1 MAGYTIERKEKQCS
15 ILFQGDFTAPLIP
28 ELQTELKHHLE
39 EGVEEAVF
47 DLGKTDMLD
56 SSGIGLLIATCN
68 SFGRKEGKV
77 RVLNVS
83 QDILGLLQSM
93 RLVSRLNVSGREA

>member
-1 MAGYTIERKEKQCS
+1 MAGYTIERKENQCA

-28 ELQTELKHHLE
+28 ELQTELKRHLE
-39 EGVEEAVF
+39 EGADEAVF

-68 SFGRKEGKV
+68 SFGRKQGKIHV
-77 RVLNVS
+77 RNVS
-83 QDILGLLQSM
+83 PDIFRLLQSM
-93 RLVSRLNVSGREA
+93 RLVNRLNVSGREG